1 MVLVLLPVVGL
12 PLGKGTAHN
21 ALDPLVEVRRLERV
35 HAFVE
40 GVPGDREVVGKN
52 LAELRGKGDAPLA
65 IDLESKLAVQ
75 VYLGARQLCG
85 GFRVDDLRHSR
96 PFPCCVLSGI

>member
-52 LAELRGKGDAPLA
+52 LAELRGKGHAALAVDLQTELA
-65 IDLESKLAVQ
+65 IQIHLA
-75 VYLGARQLCG
+75 ARRIFSDSVVDGCG
-85 GFRVDDLRHSR
+85 QGF
-96 PFPCCVLSGI
+96 LSPAAF